1 MLPNRHGTL
10 RQHPIGTEDGNVRHY
25 CLINTL
31 GGVFFRILAA
41 GELMVGD
48 TLELVERPHP
58 AWNLQRLG
66 SLLYSQ
72 AGVLPGGG
80 SDAASGEKW

>member
-1 MLPNRHGTL
+1 
-10 RQHPIGTEDGNVRHY
+10 
-25 CLINTL
+25 
-31 GGVFFRILAA
+31 
-41 GELMVGD
+41 MVGD